1 MMKLGDKS
9 IKPGIIKRLKDV
21 KGYIN
26 MRMNE
31 TRTKTTAQN

>member
-9 IKPGIIKRLKDV
+9 IKPGIIKRFKDV